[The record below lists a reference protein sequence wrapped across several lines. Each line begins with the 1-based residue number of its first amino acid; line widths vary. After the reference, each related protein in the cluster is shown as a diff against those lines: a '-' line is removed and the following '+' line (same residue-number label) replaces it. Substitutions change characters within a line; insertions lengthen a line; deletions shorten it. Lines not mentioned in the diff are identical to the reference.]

1 MFGALLVLAFQTPV
15 GQAISLTAF
24 VFLFYIPL
32 GYYTDQFIY
41 RRRLK
46 MEAAKSSKAR

>member
-1 MFGALLVLAFQTPV
+1 MFRH
-15 GQAISLTAF
+15 IRRLTAF

-41 RRRLK
+41 RRRVK
-46 MEAAKSSKAR
+46 RWKARRIDPAYCVGIERL